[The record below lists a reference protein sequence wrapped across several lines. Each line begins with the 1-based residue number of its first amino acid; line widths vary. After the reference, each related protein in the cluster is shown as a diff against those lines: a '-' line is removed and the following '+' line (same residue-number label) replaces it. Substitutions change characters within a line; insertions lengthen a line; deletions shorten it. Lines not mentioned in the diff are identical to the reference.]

1 MNFGGDDVD
10 EWRSL
15 NKNKNSEELS
25 YVAAGKLDF
34 GYGSVLKGSIV
45 PASMA
50 FCFQQR
56 FFAIPN

>member
-1 MNFGGDDVD
+1 MILGGDDVD

-34 GYGSVLKGSIV
+34 WVWERTEGKYRTS
-45 PASMA
+45 
-50 FCFQQR
+50 
-56 FFAIPN
+56 